1 MTVRCMFVVI
11 GVWEMDPER
20 RTMQREILERL
31 VAGVRQAPGIVT
43 GYWLDAPDTRT
54 SHTFIV
60 FDEREH
66 AEQFAADVRGNAVN
80 QAAAGVSMVS
90 LDVAE
95 VVATT

>member
-1 MTVRCMFVVI
+1 MFAVI

-20 RTMQREILERL
+20 RSMQREALEHL
-31 VAGVRQAPGIVT
+31 VAGVRQAPGFVT
-43 GYWLDAPDTRT
+43 GYWLDGSDPRT

-60 FDEREH
+60 FDDRRQAEH
-66 AEQFAADVRGNAVN
+66 FADSVRANAAN
-80 QAAAGVSMVS
+80 QAEAGVSTVS